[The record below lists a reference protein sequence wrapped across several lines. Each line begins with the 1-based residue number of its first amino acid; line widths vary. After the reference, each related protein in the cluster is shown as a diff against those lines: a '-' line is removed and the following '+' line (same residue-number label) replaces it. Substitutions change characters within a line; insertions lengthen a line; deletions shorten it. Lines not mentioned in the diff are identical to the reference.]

1 MPKIFDDPKSI
12 KTWAIKPA
20 NACGGQKVEKSIVL
34 TSLNTKR
41 LAELLDQFVQ
51 DHNENTMRIAQEIDL
66 SNDEQQL
73 ADKRGGIMD
82 NVLLMLFIVVAY
94 LHIIGAWTMANWLA
108 DKVNFIYRL
117 YQERKW
123 RKQYDISNN

>member
-1 MPKIFDDPKSI
+1 MPNIFDDPKSI
-12 KTWAIKPA
+12 KTWAIKLA

-41 LAELLDQFVQ
+41 LAELLDEFVQ

-73 ADKRGGIMD
+73 ADK
-82 NVLLMLFIVVAY
+82 
-94 LHIIGAWTMANWLA
+94 
-108 DKVNFIYRL
+108 
-117 YQERKW
+117 EEE
-123 RKQYDISNN
+123 

>member
-1 MPKIFDDPKSI
+1 MPNIFDDPKSI
-12 KTWAIKPA
+12 KTWAIKLA

-51 DHNENTMRIAQEIDL
+51 DHNENTIKIAQEIDL

-73 ADKRGGIMD
+73 ADK
-82 NVLLMLFIVVAY
+82 
-94 LHIIGAWTMANWLA
+94 
-108 DKVNFIYRL
+108 
-117 YQERKW
+117 EEEE
-123 RKQYDISNN
+123 

>member
-1 MPKIFDDPKSI
+1 MPNIFDDPKSI
-12 KTWAIKPA
+12 KTWAIKLA

-41 LAELLDQFVQ
+41 IAELLDEFVQ

-73 ADKRGGIMD
+73 ADK
-82 NVLLMLFIVVAY
+82 
-94 LHIIGAWTMANWLA
+94 
-108 DKVNFIYRL
+108 
-117 YQERKW
+117 EEEE
-123 RKQYDISNN
+123 

>member
-1 MPKIFDDPKSI
+1 MPNIFDDPKSI
-12 KTWAIKPA
+12 KTWAIKLA

-41 LAELLDQFVQ
+41 LAELLDEFVQ

-73 ADKRGGIMD
+73 ADK
-82 NVLLMLFIVVAY
+82 
-94 LHIIGAWTMANWLA
+94 
-108 DKVNFIYRL
+108 
-117 YQERKW
+117 QEEE
-123 RKQYDISNN
+123 

>member
-1 MPKIFDDPKSI
+1 MPNIFDDPKSI
-12 KTWAIKPA
+12 KTWAIKLA

-41 LAELLDQFVQ
+41 LAELLDEFVQ

-73 ADKRGGIMD
+73 ADKE
-82 NVLLMLFIVVAY
+82 
-94 LHIIGAWTMANWLA
+94 
-108 DKVNFIYRL
+108 K
-117 YQERKW
+117 EE
-123 RKQYDISNN
+123 